1 MTLSIPRVCHVVISL
16 APGGLEQLVVTW
28 TNARN
33 RAHPGS
39 TCIACLDQAGELASV
54 VEGAAV
60 SVLGARRWR
69 FLWDRAA
76 VRRLRVDLRSQLP
89 AGPIDV
95 VHSHNLAAQQYAAL
109 AVRGGNV
116 GHIHTEHGSNIH
128 TSGLKNR
135 LRHRV
140 LARVSDRVVAVSD
153 DTARAMAPIWG
164 LSAGRLT
171 VIPNGVAAAPVVDD
185 AERQALRHELDLP
198 PDALVLGGVG
208 RLAVVK
214 GYDRLLAVLPAL
226 VPLLPRLMVVL
237 VGDGPE
243 RAALESQAQQLG
255 VRSRVRFAGFRRDA
269 RRFFPL
275 FDCYVAPSRSEGLPV
290 ALLEAMAAGC
300 PVLVTDV
307 GEQRAVIADGAA
319 GALLPREDRR
329 WVETLL
335 EHLGERGRRE
345 ARQRAEIARERV
357 RTLYSLDATMAAYER
372 LYEALAPTSP

>member
-1 MTLSIPRVCHVVISL
+1 MRTAPRVCHIVIAL

-39 TCIACLDQAGELASV
+39 TCIVCLDQAGELASAV
-54 VEGAAV
+54 DGAAV

-76 VRRLRVDLRSQLP
+76 VRRLREDLRAQLP
-89 AGPIDV
+89 TGPIDV
-95 VHSHNLAAQQYAAL
+95 IHSHNLAAQQYAAL

-116 GHIHTEHGSNIH
+116 GHVHTEHGSNIH

-140 LARVSDRVVAVSD
+140 LARVSDRVVAVSE
-153 DTARAMAPIWG
+153 DTARAMAPVWG
-164 LSAGRLT
+164 LGPERLT
-171 VIPNGVAAAPVVDD
+171 VIPNGVSAAPAVGE
-185 AERQALRHELDLP
+185 AELHALRHELDLP
-198 PDALVLGGVG
+198 ADALVLGGVG

-214 GYDRLLAVLPAL
+214 GYDRLLAVLPSL

-300 PVLVTDV
+300 PALVTDV
-307 GEQRAVIADGAA
+307 GEQRAVIDNGAA
-319 GALLPREDRR
+319 GTLLPREDRR
-329 WVETLL
+329 WAETILDI
-335 EHLGERGRRE
+335 LGERGRLE
-345 ARQRAEIARERV
+345 ARRRAEVARERV
-357 RTLYSLDATMAAYER
+357 RTQYSLEATMAAYER
-372 LYEALAPTSP
+372 LYEALAPASR